1 VLARV
6 TRSGVTESVHDGA
19 VAVVDD
25 SGRLLASHGDI
36 DQTFFARSSVKPFQA
51 TVALECGAELP
62 PEWLAVACSSHT
74 GAPIHIAIVREM
86 LSSAGLSE
94 RHLGTP
100 PGWPLGSHRD
110 RLLRASHR
118 SPESV
123 FHNCS
128 GKHAGFLRACQ
139 ASSWDL
145 ESYLDPAHPLQ
156 ERMHGVLADVTGQ
169 TGFET
174 GLDGCGAPTFT
185 VSARSLAGAF
195 ARLGNDRRFHRVLE
209 AMHRFPRL
217 ASGMGKPDA
226 EFAIHTDG
234 VSKRGAEGCLG
245 LTIRGRG
252 AIAIKVADGDSR
264 ALGPVVTD
272 VLTQLDWVTP
282 SVSDSLKAATRVPM
296 SGGGREVGTVE
307 SVIRLTR
314 S

>member
-1 VLARV
+1 MLARV

-19 VAVVDD
+19 VAVVDAA
-25 SGRLLASHGDI
+25 GELLARHGDI
-36 DQTFFARSSVKPFQA
+36 DRPFFARSTIKPFQG

-62 PEWLAVACSSHT
+62 PEWLAVACASHT
-74 GAPIHIAIVREM
+74 GAPVHIAIIREM
-86 LSSAGLSE
+86 LRSAGLSE
-94 RHLGTP
+94 RHLATP
-100 PGWPLGSHRD
+100 PGWPVGSHRD

-139 ASSWDL
+139 ASTWDL
-145 ESYLDPAHPLQ
+145 EGYLEPSHPLQ
-156 ERMHGVLADVTGQ
+156 ERVRAVLSDVTGQ
-169 TGFET
+169 TGFEI
-174 GLDGCGAPTFT
+174 GVDGCGAPTFT

-195 ARLGNDRRFHRVLE
+195 ARLGNDERFSRVFE

-217 ASGMGKPDA
+217 SSGMGKPDA
-226 EFAIHTDG
+226 ELAIHTGG

-245 LTIRGRG
+245 LTIKGRG
-252 AIAIKVADGDSR
+252 AIAIKVADGESR
-264 ALGPVVTD
+264 AIGPVVAD
-272 VLTQLDWVTP
+272 VLDQLEWVTP
-282 SVSDSLKAATRVPM
+282 SMSDSVRFATRVPM

>member
-1 VLARV
+1 
-6 TRSGVTESVHDGA
+6 VTESVHDGS
-19 VAVVDD
+19 VAVVDAA
-25 SGRLLASHGDI
+25 GGLLAWHGDI
-36 DQTFFARSSVKPFQA
+36 DRMFFARSSIKPFQG
-51 TVALECGAELP
+51 TVALECGADLP
-62 PEWLAVACSSHT
+62 PEWLAVACASHT
-74 GAPIHIAIVREM
+74 GAPVHIAIIREM
-86 LSSAGLSE
+86 LRSAGLSE

-123 FHNCS
+123 FNNCS

-139 ASSWDL
+139 ASTWDL
-145 ESYLDPAHPLQ
+145 ESYLDPGHPLQ
-156 ERMHGVLADVTGQ
+156 ERVRALLSDVTGQ
-169 TGFET
+169 TEFEV
-174 GLDGCGAPTFT
+174 GVDGCGAPTFT

-195 ARLGNDRRFHRVLE
+195 ARLGNDERFRCVFE

-226 EFAIHTDG
+226 EFAIHTNG

-245 LTIRGRG
+245 LTIKGRG

-264 ALGPVVTD
+264 AIGPVVAD
-272 VLTQLDWVTP
+272 VLSQLDWVTP
-282 SVSDSLKAATRVPM
+282 SVTDSLEAATRVPM

-307 SVIRLTR
+307 SAIRLTR
-314 S
+314 A